1 MEGIAHNFSEYYRYL
16 EDIRRRLYS
25 LTISF
30 IIFFFVG
37 FFCSGQIL
45 KLIIGTFRLQSAEIV
60 TTSPFQF
67 LDLAMSVG
75 MYTGLVIWLPL
86 FVYHLYGFLR
96 DGLNRGEKR
105 FFFLLLPAAV
115 GLFLVGFAYG
125 FAILYFTLDSI
136 AAYNASLGISNLWD
150 ISKFLMQLILTSA
163 LLGVI
168 FEYPMVLLFLIKVGL
183 ITPTFLREKR
193 RHAIAAMF
201 IFTSLLPPTD
211 GLSLIIMV
219 LPLIVIYEITII
231 IGAGIVR
238 NRRVGSKART
248 AEIINQ

>member
-1 MEGIAHNFSEYYRYL
+1 MERIAHNHSEYYRYL
-16 EDIRRRLYS
+16 EDIRRRLYN
-25 LTISF
+25 LVIAF

-37 FFCSGQIL
+37 FLCSGQIL
-45 KLIIGTFRLQSAEIV
+45 KLVIGAFHLQSAEIV
-60 TTSPFQF
+60 TTSPFQS

-75 MYTGLVIWLPL
+75 MYTGLVICLPL

-105 FFFLLLPAAV
+105 FFFLLLPAAA

-125 FAILYFTLDSI
+125 FAILYFTLDTI
-136 AAYNASLGISNLWD
+136 AAYNASLGIRNLWD

-168 FEYPMVLLFLIKVGL
+168 FEYPMVLLFLVKVGL
-183 ITPTFLREKR
+183 ITPKFLREKR
-193 RHAIAAMF
+193 RHAVAAMF
-201 IFTSLLPPTD
+201 ILTSLLPPTD
-211 GLSLIIMV
+211 GLSLVIMV

-231 IGAGIVR
+231 IGTRIARSRLAKRHVR
-238 NRRVGSKART
+238 IG
-248 AEIINQ
+248 EIIK